1 MTFVAFSD
9 ASFGCRA
16 DLASQGGFLLL
27 MVNKNVAE
35 GTEGYY
41 NILDWR
47 SWKLARIARSTLAA
61 ESQAASEAADALL
74 FTCTFWN
81 LVWKPWLP
89 LDRLETAKIYNNPK
103 LVVDAKALY
112 DMLIRPDV
120 QATSGSDKRTT
131 IEVLVT
137 QDKLSCCGADTLW
150 VSSERQYSD
159 GLTKQSAAQLLADRM
174 RTHLV
179 KLKSDENFQAAKRK
193 DAKER
198 KKSAE
203 MYAAKRPGRAMV
215 AMFATC
221 MAKACAAEE
230 TDIKYNLT
238 HFTYIDLNLNIV
250 HFVILTIMAIVFSTW
265 WMTGR
270 WAPWTPTTRA
280 HAEPDAE
287 VEPLQEESRPA
298 EGAAEMPRFREIGV
312 ETELRMGDIME
323 VREHLASLEDIDHD
337 YITRDAHDRTVEAL
351 ERDHLLVAQHRCRH
365 PIYFTDSGR
374 CWHANYFCL
383 KRHATTR
390 IHQRD
395 YCSLCSH
402 ELGDCMVPQD
412 WERTL

>member
-1 MTFVAFSD
+1 M
-9 ASFGCRA
+9 
-16 DLASQGGFLLL
+16 
-27 MVNKNVAE
+27 
-35 GTEGYY
+35 
-41 NILDWR
+41 
-47 SWKLARIARSTLAA
+47 
-61 ESQAASEAADALL
+61 
-74 FTCTFWN
+74 
-81 LVWKPWLP
+81 
-89 LDRLETAKIYNNPK
+89 
-103 LVVDAKALY
+103 VDAKALY

-159 GLTKQSAAQLLADRM
+159 GLTKQSAAQLHADRM

-203 MYAAKRPGRAMV
+203 MYAAKKPSRAMV

-230 TDIKYNLT
+230 IDIQHNPN
-238 HFTYIDLNLNIV
+238 HFYYINFNFNFNIV
-250 HFVILTIMAIVFSTW
+250 PFFILTIMAILCGTW

-270 WAPWTPTTRA
+270 WASWTSTTRA
-280 HAEPDAE
+280 PAEPEAE

-298 EGAAEMPRFREIGV
+298 KGAAETPRFREIGV
-312 ETELRMGDIME
+312 ETELRMGDIVEM
-323 VREHLASLEDIDHD
+323 REHLAELCDIDEN
-337 YITRDAHDRTVEAL
+337 YITREAPDRAVEVL
-351 ERDHLLVAQHRCRH
+351 ERDHLLVAQHRTQH

-383 KRHATTR
+383 KRQATTR

-395 YCSLCSH
+395 YCTRCSH
-402 ELGDCMVPQD
+402 ELGDCLVPQD